1 MRSLGSL
8 AVWALAAS
16 LASVGA
22 VADAAASRVMKFA
35 QVFLRENEF
44 RNTTTVSTYGVANE
58 AILLQNFH
66 SCSKESKEREL
77 NYVSGRGRFVK
88 ACP

>member
-35 QVFLRENEF
+35 QVFLRENES
-44 RNTTTVSTYGVANE
+44 RKYDDGVN
-58 AILLQNFH
+58 IWSN
-66 SCSKESKEREL
+66 
-77 NYVSGRGRFVK
+77 
-88 ACP
+88 